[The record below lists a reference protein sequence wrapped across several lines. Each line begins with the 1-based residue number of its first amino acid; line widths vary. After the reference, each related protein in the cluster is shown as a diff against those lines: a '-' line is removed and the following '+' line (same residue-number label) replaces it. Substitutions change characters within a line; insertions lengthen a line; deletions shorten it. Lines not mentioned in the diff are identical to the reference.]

1 MARISARDTLKAL
14 VSKDKP
20 KLAIIGS
27 GIATKG
33 RAHVMMKVRPSTL
46 RRLEKVAFGPT
57 YLLLE
62 YALVKLIDELE
73 NLSPIEAYNV
83 DASKLDPTQE
93 EIDEI
98 AQIKGTT
105 KTLRKT

>member
-1 MARISARDTLKAL
+1 MARISAKDTLKAL
-14 VSKDKP
+14 VGKEGQDKP
-20 KLAIIGS
+20 RLAIIGS

-62 YALVKLIDELE
+62 YALIKLIEDLE
-73 NLSPIEAYNV
+73 KTDGLTTV
-83 DASKLDPTQE
+83 DAAKLDPTPE
-93 EIDEI
+93 EIAEI
-98 AQIKGTT
+98 AAIKGTT
-105 KTLRKT
+105 KTLTS